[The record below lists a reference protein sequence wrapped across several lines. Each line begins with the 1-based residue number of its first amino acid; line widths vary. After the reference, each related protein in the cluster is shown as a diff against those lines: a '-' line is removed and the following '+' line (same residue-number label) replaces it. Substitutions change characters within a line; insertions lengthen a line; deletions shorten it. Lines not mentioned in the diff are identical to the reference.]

1 MKTPG
6 RLSLLRKALFSL
18 ITCCLFFGLLETLLW
33 AVGIRQL
40 RDVRDPFVG
49 FTPGAPLFTRS
60 GDQFETTDVRRTYF
74 NLQTFAAV
82 KPAGTRR
89 IFCLG
94 GSTTYGHPW
103 DDSTSYPRWLRDML
117 NAASPDQRWEV
128 VNCGGISYASYRLA
142 WLTDELLQYQPD
154 VLIVHTGHNEFL
166 EDRSWSSFRELS
178 PAVRSFAAL
187 AGRLRTTTLL
197 DQVLGGASREKP
209 GKPVLREEVDPLL
222 DRSAGPSVYSRDD
235 DRARMVV
242 QHLEH
247 SLQKICRIGRA
258 AGIPVILVLPGS
270 NLRDFAPFRSD
281 FSQPGFA
288 NSLKVTQ
295 LLRQADELQQQQ
307 QPEQAFSTLQ
317 QAVSV
322 DPRYAES
329 AYRAGRL
336 AADLGRC
343 EDALKLLK
351 QARDEDICPL
361 RATQPSLDAIV
372 QVSQQE
378 QVPLVDFASILDQ
391 HALQKRGCAV
401 PGDEGF
407 LDHVHPT
414 IDMHRDL
421 AIALGQQL
429 QQLKLL
435 PAEVDFRK
443 LASGIELSITSSLD
457 APRQAVGL
465 TTVAQVLSW
474 AGKNTEALRIAEQA
488 RQLDSQNVE
497 VLSQLG
503 RLYEK
508 VGQMQDARNTLEQAV
523 AAGPDNPW
531 ALYRLAR
538 LHMREN
544 NWSAALE
551 LLERSRQHTT
561 TAQPSAFRSV
571 LFRSLSQCCEQT
583 GDLEKARVYAA
594 TAASQ

>member
-6 RLSLLRKALFSL
+6 RLSPLRKALFSF
-18 ITCCLFFGLLETLLW
+18 IACCLFFGLLETLLW

-49 FTPGAPLFTRS
+49 FTPGAPLFTRN
-60 GDQFETTDVRRTYF
+60 GDRYETTDVRRTYF

-117 NAASPDQRWEV
+117 NAASPELPWEV

-142 WLTDELLQYQPD
+142 WLTDELLKYQPD

-166 EDRSWSSFRELS
+166 EDRSWSGFRDLS
-178 PAVRSFAAL
+178 PTVRSFAAL

-209 GKPVLREEVDPLL
+209 GQPVLREEVDPLL

-235 DRARMVV
+235 ERARMVV
-242 QHLEH
+242 GHLEH

-281 FSQPGFA
+281 FSQQGFA
-288 NSLKVTQ
+288 GSLKVTQ

-307 QPEQAFSTLQ
+307 QPEQALNILQ
-317 QAVSV
+317 QAVAA

-336 AADLGRC
+336 AAELGRC
-343 EDALKLLK
+343 DDATRLLK

-361 RATQPSLDAIV
+361 RATQPILDAIV
-372 QVSQQE
+372 RVSKQE
-378 QVPLVDFASILDQ
+378 QVPLVDFATILDQ
-391 HALQKRGCAV
+391 NALRKRGCAV

-429 QQLKLL
+429 QQLQLV
-435 PAEVDFRK
+435 PADVDFRQ
-443 LASGIELSITSSLD
+443 LASGIEQTISSSLD
-457 APRQAVGL
+457 PPRQAAGL

-474 AGKNTEALRIAEQA
+474 AGKNTEALRIADRMA
-488 RQLDSQNVE
+488 IMRD
-497 VLSQLG
+497 G
-503 RLYEK
+503 R
-508 VGQMQDARNTLEQAV
+508 VV
-523 AAGPDNPW
+523 
-531 ALYRLAR
+531 
-538 LHMREN
+538 
-544 NWSAALE
+544 
-551 LLERSRQHTT
+551 
-561 TAQPSAFRSV
+561 
-571 LFRSLSQCCEQT
+571 
-583 GDLEKARVYAA
+583 
-594 TAASQ
+594 

>member
-322 DPRYAES
+322 DPRYAAPVDWRQTS
-329 AYRAGRL
+329 AAVRTPLNCSNRPAMKTSVRS
-336 AADLGRC
+336 ARRSRFWMRSCRSVSRSRC
-343 EDALKLLK
+343 RWL
-351 QARDEDICPL
+351 I
-361 RATQPSLDAIV
+361 
-372 QVSQQE
+372 
-378 QVPLVDFASILDQ
+378 
-391 HALQKRGCAV
+391 
-401 PGDEGF
+401 
-407 LDHVHPT
+407 
-414 IDMHRDL
+414 
-421 AIALGQQL
+421 
-429 QQLKLL
+429 L
-435 PAEVDFRK
+435 PAFW
-443 LASGIELSITSSLD
+443 TST
-457 APRQAVGL
+457 PC
-465 TTVAQVLSW
+465 
-474 AGKNTEALRIAEQA
+474 
-488 RQLDSQNVE
+488 
-497 VLSQLG
+497 
-503 RLYEK
+503 
-508 VGQMQDARNTLEQAV
+508 RNAV
-523 AAGPDNPW
+523 ALCPVMKAFW
-531 ALYRLAR
+531 TTCTQRSTCTAILRLP
-538 LHMREN
+538 LG
-544 NWSAALE
+544 S
-551 LLERSRQHTT
+551 SC
-561 TAQPSAFRSV
+561 SS
-571 LFRSLSQCCEQT
+571 
-583 GDLEKARVYAA
+583 
-594 TAASQ
+594 

>member
-1 MKTPG
+1 MNSPG
-6 RLSLLRKALFSL
+6 RLSPLRKALFSL
-18 ITCCLFFGLLETLLW
+18 VACCLFFGLLETLLW
-33 AVGIRQL
+33 ACGIRQL

-49 FTPGAPLFTRS
+49 FTPGAPLFTRN
-60 GDQFETTDVRRTYF
+60 GDKFETTDVRRTYF

-94 GSTTYGHPW
+94 GSTTYGHPY
-103 DDSTSYPRWLRDML
+103 DDSTSYPRWLRDLL
-117 NAASPDQRWEV
+117 NAAAPNQPWEV

-154 VLIVHTGHNEFL
+154 LLIVHTGHNEFL
-166 EDRSWSSFRELS
+166 EDRSWSGLRDLS
-178 PAVRSFAAL
+178 PAVRTVAGL
-187 AGRLRTTTLL
+187 AGRLRTATLL
-197 DQVLGGASREKP
+197 DQALGGATREKP
-209 GKPVLREEVDPLL
+209 GQPVLREEVDPLL
-222 DRSAGPSVYSRDD
+222 DRSAGPSVYTRDD

-247 SLQKICRIGRA
+247 SLQKICRVARA

-281 FSQPGFA
+281 FSRPGFA
-288 NSLKVTQ
+288 GSLRITE
-295 LLRQADELQQQQ
+295 LLRQADELLQQQ
-307 QPEQAFSTLQ
+307 QPEQALALLR
-317 QAVSV
+317 QAAAD
-322 DPRYAES
+322 DPRYAE
-329 AYRAGRL
+329 AAFRAGQVAARL
-336 AADLGRC
+336 GHCDEATT
-343 EDALKLLK
+343 LLA

-361 RATQPSLDAIV
+361 RATQPILDAIV
-372 QVSQQE
+372 RVSQQE
-378 QVPLVDFASILDQ
+378 QVPLVDFAAILDAN
-391 HALQKRGCAV
+391 ALQKRGCGV

-414 IDMHRDL
+414 IDMHREL
-421 AIALGQQL
+421 ATALAQQL
-429 QQLKLL
+429 QQLKLV
-435 PAEVDFRK
+435 PANADFRQ
-443 LASGIELSITSSLD
+443 LAAKIEPGITSSLD
-457 APRQAVGL
+457 ASRQAAGL

-474 AGKNTEALRIAEQA
+474 AGKNVEALKIAEQA
-488 RQLDSQNVE
+488 RQLDPQNVE

-508 VGQMQDARNTLEQAV
+508 AGQLVEARNVLEQAV
-523 AAGPDNPW
+523 AAGPNNPW

-538 LHMREN
+538 LHMRDN
-544 NWSAALE
+544 NWTAALA

-561 TAQPSAFRSV
+561 TAQPSAFRAV

-583 GDLEKARVYAA
+583 GDLEKARIYAA